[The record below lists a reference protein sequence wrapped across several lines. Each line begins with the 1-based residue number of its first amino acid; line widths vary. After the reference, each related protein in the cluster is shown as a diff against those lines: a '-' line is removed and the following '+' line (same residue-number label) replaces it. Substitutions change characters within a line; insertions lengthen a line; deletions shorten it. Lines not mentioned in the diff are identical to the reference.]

1 MGSGLFRRGG
11 WKWLLAVVAVGT
23 AVAVLGGLVYFR
35 HLSSEIEARF
45 SARRWHIPS
54 RVFSDITMLY
64 PGQRINRGLLENA
77 LYRLRYRA
85 VAQEPMRKGEMRI
98 GPGQIE
104 IFLHD
109 LAVMSRVRPGF
120 AVKIIFSGDTIQ
132 SMVRRDTGKSLPL
145 LELEP
150 EEIML
155 FFGREREKR
164 QLVSLDQLP
173 EYFIHAVLAAEDHR
187 FFDHHG
193 FDFRGILRAFLANLR
208 EGRISQGGSTITQQ
222 LAKSYFLTPQRTF
235 RRKFRELL
243 MALTIEAMYAK
254 NEILE
259 IYLNEIYLGQ
269 KGSVAINGVGE
280 ASYFYF
286 GKPVSEL
293 TLAETAVIAGL
304 IRGPNLYSPY
314 KGMEQCLSR
323 RDMVLQNMQE
333 QGWISQGALA
343 TALTESVKPIGAT
356 DYGKRAPYFVDYLSQ
371 QLGTLYSPEALSSLG
386 LSIYTTLDTLVQEAA
401 ERALERGLARLESRN
416 AGVYDR
422 QEADAR
428 LQGAVVVMHPKTGH
442 ILALAGGR
450 HYSLSQFNRIT
461 QARRQ
466 PGSAFK
472 PFVFATGLDM
482 FTPASMLSNAPQSYQ
497 VEGESWTP
505 QNYQML
511 SQTRVSMRDALARS
525 INRAT
530 VDLAMKIGLDQIV
543 RTAETFEFST
553 PFRPLPSL
561 ALGAFEVIP
570 LELARAYCAFASDGL
585 LANPLSMKGVVD
597 ENGKVLER
605 RHMTVERV
613 ISPAKAFILSS
624 MLRSAVEIGTA
635 RSLKDLGIRFPT
647 AGKTGTTNGYRDA
660 WFVGY
665 TPDILALVWVG
676 FDDGSSVRASGSA
689 AALPIWAEL
698 MKVIPQHISG
708 KWFRVPRGVTRRIVC
723 SESGQLPVRG
733 ACPDRKEEFFLVDN
747 VPDKKCSIHR
757 GRRPFNGVFRR
768 FEGVF

>member
-1 MGSGLFRRGG
+1 MGDGLLRGL
-11 WKWLLAVVAVGT
+11 WKWLLVVVAMGT
-23 AVAVLGGLVYFR
+23 LVAVLGGVIYCR
-35 HLSSEIEARF
+35 HLSTEIEERF

-54 RVFSDITMLY
+54 QVFSDSLMLY
-64 PGQRINRGLLENA
+64 PGQRINRRLLENA
-77 LYRLRYRA
+77 LHRLRYRV
-85 VAQEPMRKGEMRI
+85 VAHEPMNKGEMHI
-98 GPGQIE
+98 APEQIE

-109 LAVMSRVRPGF
+109 LKVLSRTRSGF
-120 AVKIIFSGDTIQ
+120 AVKILFSGNTIK
-132 SMVRRDTGKSLPL
+132 SMFRRDSGKSLAL

-155 FFGREREKR
+155 FFGQEREKR

-173 EYFIHAVLAAEDHR
+173 EYFMHAVLAAEDHR

-193 FDFRGILRAFLANLR
+193 FDVRGIFRAFLANLR

-235 RRKFRELL
+235 RRKFKELL
-243 MALTIEAMYAK
+243 MALTIEAMYDK

-286 GKPVSEL
+286 GKPVSDL
-293 TLAETAVIAGL
+293 TLAEAAVIGGL

-314 KGMEQCLSR
+314 KDMGQCLKR
-323 RDMVLQNMQE
+323 RDIVLRSMQQQN
-333 QGWISQGALA
+333 WISQESLAKALK
-343 TALTESVKPIGAT
+343 EPVKTIGAT
-356 DYGKRAPYFVDYLSQ
+356 DYGKKAPYFVDYLSG

-401 ERALERGLARLESRN
+401 ETALEKGLARLESRN
-416 AGVYDR
+416 SEVYGLMKPDK
-422 QEADAR
+422 R
-428 LQGAVVVMHPKTGH
+428 LQGAVVVLQPKTGH
-442 ILALAGGR
+442 ILALVGGR
-450 HYSLSQFNRIT
+450 HYSLSQFNRVT

-472 PFVFATGLDM
+472 PLIFASGLDI
-482 FTPASMLSNAPQSYQ
+482 FTPASMLSNAPKSYR
-497 VEGESWTP
+497 VEGELWTP
-505 QNYQML
+505 QNYEKL
-511 SQTRVSMRDALARS
+511 SQAWVSMRDALTRS

-530 VDLAMKIGLDQIV
+530 VDLAMKTGLDRIV
-543 RTAETFEFST
+543 RAAEAFEFST
-553 PFRPLPSL
+553 PFRPLPSV

-585 LANPLSMKGVVD
+585 LANPLSMKAVVD
-597 ENGKVLER
+597 EKGKVLER

-613 ISPAKAFILSS
+613 ISPAKSFILSS
-624 MLRSAVEIGTA
+624 MLRSAVETGTA
-635 RSLKDLGIRFPT
+635 RSLKDLGIHFPV
-647 AGKTGTTNGYRDA
+647 AGKTGTTNEYRDA

-676 FDDGSSVRASGSA
+676 FDDGSSVHAPGSA

-698 MKVIPQHISG
+698 MKAIPQHISG
-708 KWFRVPRGVTRRIVC
+708 KWFHVPPGVTTRTIC
-723 SESGQLPVRG
+723 LQSGQLAVRG
-733 ACPDRKEEFFLVDN
+733 ACPDHKEEFFLVDN
-747 VPDKKCSIHR
+747 VPDKNCRIHR
-757 GRRPFNGVFRR
+757 GRSPFNYIFRR